1 MLWIKHSKLKG
12 IIIMSKVWLITGSS
26 RGLGLEIAKAVLN
39 NGDKVVATARR
50 PEQLN
55 SLIQKYGDQV
65 RTAELDVTNA
75 ASAKAAVQLALDEF
89 GSLDVIVNN
98 AGYANSSPIEET
110 PDEDFRAQIEANLFG
125 VINVTKAALPVLRK
139 QRSGHF
145 IQISSVGG
153 RVGGTPGLAAYQAAK
168 FAVVGF
174 SEVLHNEVKP
184 LGIKVT
190 IVEPG
195 AFRTDWGGAS
205 MSIPPVGEDY
215 EQTVGAMN
223 RYRISVNGKE
233 NGDPVRAAGIIAGLA
248 RLKEPPLR
256 LLLGPEAVALAR
268 AASEAR
274 AEEMEKWADI
284 SMSTNYEG
292 LSERVDNPVLQ
303 RIKNPVP

>member
-1 MLWIKHSKLKG
+1 M
-12 IIIMSKVWLITGSS
+12 MSRVWLITGSS

-55 SLIQKYGDQV
+55 SLVQIYGDQV
-65 RTAELDVTNA
+65 RTAELDVTNP
-75 ASAKAAVQLALDEF
+75 ASAKAAIQLALNEF
-89 GSLDVIVNN
+89 GALDVVVNN

-110 PDEDFRAQIEANLFG
+110 PDEDFRAQIDANLFG
-125 VINVTKAALPVLRK
+125 VIHVTKAALPVLRK
-139 QRSGHF
+139 QRSGHI

-168 FAVVGF
+168 FAVEGF

-195 AFRTDWGGAS
+195 AFRTDWGGSS

-223 RYRISVNGKE
+223 KYRISVYGKE

-248 RLKEPPLR
+248 RLEEPPLR
-256 LLLGPEAVALAR
+256 LLLGPEAVALVR

-274 AEEMEKWADI
+274 AEEVEKWAHI

-292 LSERVDNPVLQ
+292 LSEMEDNPVLQ
-303 RIKNPVP
+303 RIKNQAP

>member
-1 MLWIKHSKLKG
+1 M
-12 IIIMSKVWLITGSS
+12 MSKVWLITGSS

-55 SLIQKYGDQV
+55 SLVQKYGDQV
-65 RTAELDVTNA
+65 RTAELDVTNT

-168 FAVVGF
+168 FAVAGF

-195 AFRTDWGGAS
+195 AFRTDWGGSS
-205 MSIPPVGEDY
+205 MIILPVGEDY

-233 NGDPVRAAGIIAGLA
+233 NGDPVRAAGIIAGLV
-248 RLKEPPLR
+248 RLEEPPLR

-268 AASEAR
+268 AASKAR
-274 AEEMEKWADI
+274 VEEVEKWADI
-284 SMSTNYEG
+284 SMSTNYADLNEM
-292 LSERVDNPVLQ
+292 VDNPVLQ
-303 RIKNPVP
+303 RIKNQTP

>member
-1 MLWIKHSKLKG
+1 M
-12 IIIMSKVWLITGSS
+12 MSKVWLITGSS

-55 SLIQKYGDQV
+55 SLVQKYGDQV

-89 GSLDVIVNN
+89 GALDVVVNN

-168 FAVVGF
+168 FAVAGF

-190 IVEPG
+190 IIEPG
-195 AFRTDWGGAS
+195 AFRTDWGGSS
-205 MSIPPVGEDY
+205 MIIPPVGEDY

-233 NGDPVRAAGIIAGLA
+233 NGDPVRAAGIIAGLG
-248 RLKEPPLR
+248 RLEEPPLR

-303 RIKNPVP
+303 RIKNQAP